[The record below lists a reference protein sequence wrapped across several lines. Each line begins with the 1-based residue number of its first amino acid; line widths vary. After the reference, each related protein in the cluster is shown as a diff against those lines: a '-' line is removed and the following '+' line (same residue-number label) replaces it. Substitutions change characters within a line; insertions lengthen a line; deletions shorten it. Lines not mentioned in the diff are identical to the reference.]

1 MYIHISKSPSV
12 ESLKISRMSFKE
24 IRNLKIF
31 QDNKDEILKKAFEEA
46 KYIEK
51 KRASFEFDTV
61 VFKVNYTTNFGEM
74 VREWAYL
81 RV

>member
-1 MYIHISKSPSV
+1 M
-12 ESLKISRMSFKE
+12 ESLQDFKSSLDEVMQRKQKKLKDMSFKE

-46 KYIEK
+46 KLIEK

-74 VREWAYL
+74 VS
-81 RV
+81 